1 MGGKK
6 SNHLK
11 QALHRFSGVRN
22 WQLFL
27 ILVPLLFVAA
37 TLLRF
42 DHLRMLELRTAVL
55 EADANED
62 DEAIKTSLMALQQF
76 VFSHIV
82 VNIVEQNGTQKITF
96 GTGPFYLEHQ
106 YLRAANAAIEAA
118 EEKLKN
124 SGTPESDAYAVA
136 MARCRPQALAHGW
149 SLLSTQYYECLNR
162 ELEAYPTVD
171 RLAETEL
178 KADVP
183 STELF
188 RYNYASPIWAP
199 TWAGWVILLCVF
211 LILVIIIRI
220 LIWCVLRIA
229 LFFLDKH

>member
-124 SGTPESDAYAVA
+124 SGTP
-136 MARCRPQALAHGW
+136 
-149 SLLSTQYYECLNR
+149 
-162 ELEAYPTVD
+162 
-171 RLAETEL
+171 
-178 KADVP
+178 
-183 STELF
+183 
-188 RYNYASPIWAP
+188 
-199 TWAGWVILLCVF
+199 
-211 LILVIIIRI
+211 
-220 LIWCVLRIA
+220 
-229 LFFLDKH
+229 

>member
-1 MGGKK
+1 MRKCLGSTASHCYRISIALRSATVFELFFGG
-6 SNHLK
+6 
-11 QALHRFSGVRN
+11 
-22 WQLFL
+22 
-27 ILVPLLFVAA
+27 
-37 TLLRF
+37 
-42 DHLRMLELRTAVL
+42 
-55 EADANED
+55 
-62 DEAIKTSLMALQQF
+62 
-76 VFSHIV
+76 
-82 VNIVEQNGTQKITF
+82 
-96 GTGPFYLEHQ
+96 
-106 YLRAANAAIEAA
+106 
-118 EEKLKN
+118 
-124 SGTPESDAYAVA
+124 
-136 MARCRPQALAHGW
+136 
-149 SLLSTQYYECLNR
+149 LNR

>member
-6 SNHLK
+6 TNHLK
-11 QALHRFSGVRN
+11 QALRKFGGVRS
-22 WQLFL
+22 WQLIL
-27 ILVPLLFVAA
+27 ILVPLSFVAA

-42 DHLRMLELRTAVL
+42 DHLRMVELRTAVL
-55 EADANED
+55 EADNNED
-62 DEAIKTSLMALQQF
+62 DEAIRTALAALQQF

-82 VNIVEQNGTQKITF
+82 VNVTEQNGTQKLTF

-124 SGTPESDAYAVA
+124 DGTPESDAYAGA

-149 SLLSTQYYECLNR
+149 SLLSAQYYECLNR

-171 RLAETEL
+171 RLEETQL

-188 RYNYASPIWAP
+188 RYNYASPIWTP
-199 TWAGWVILLCVF
+199 TWAGWVILLC
-211 LILVIIIRI
+211 LILI
-220 LIWCVLRIA
+220 LIVVVRIIVWCVLRVA

>member
-6 SNHLK
+6 TNHIR
-11 QALHRFSGVRN
+11 QALRRFGSVRN
-22 WQLFL
+22 WQLIL
-27 ILVPLLFVAA
+27 ILIPLLFVAA

-42 DHLRMLELRTAVL
+42 DHLRMVELRTAVL

-62 DEAIKTSLMALQQF
+62 DEAIRNSLIALQKF
-76 VFSHIV
+76 TFSHIV
-82 VNIVEQNGTQKITF
+82 VNVVEQNGTQKITF

-118 EEKLKN
+118 EERLKN
-124 SGTPESDAYAVA
+124 SENPDSNAYAEA
-136 MARCRPQALAHGW
+136 MAFCRPQAVANGW
-149 SLLSTQYYECLNR
+149 SLLSAQYYDCLNR
-162 ELEAYPTVD
+162 ALSTHPTIENLEIQIT
-171 RLAETEL
+171 
-178 KADVP
+178 ADVP

-188 RYNYASPIWAP
+188 RYNYASPVWAP
-199 TWAGWVILLCVF
+199 TWAGWVILLCF
-211 LILVIIIRI
+211 IIIIIVVVRI